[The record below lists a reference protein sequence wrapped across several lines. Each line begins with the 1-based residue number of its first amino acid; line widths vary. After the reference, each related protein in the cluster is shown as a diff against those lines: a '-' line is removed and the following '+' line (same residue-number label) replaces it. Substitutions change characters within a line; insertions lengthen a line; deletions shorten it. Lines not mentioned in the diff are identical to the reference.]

1 MSGESS
7 TGIGKSWVTMSLL
20 AILICMGGGI
30 FAAPALAAQEPQA
43 DNSKLHIF
51 HVQGNVY
58 ALIEPTNNIT
68 VQIGEDYIIVVD
80 TGVAELADDVISAI
94 KSLSDLPIMYVV
106 NTSSD
111 PEHTGG
117 NVKLSQAGWALPNAG
132 NTGANPEAG
141 LEVATK
147 ARLASGAPIVGYTDT
162 IVRTTTGKLASNAVT
177 YGDEGF
183 TLFNKEPA
191 LFYHLRAAHTD
202 GDSVVFF
209 RRSDVISVGELFS
222 PDTYPIIETDKGGTL
237 NGLIDAVN
245 DIIVMMVPQNN
256 EEGGTYAIPGHGH
269 ICDRNDIVNYRDMLT
284 IIRGR
289 VQDLVRKGMKLDQ
302 VKAAKPSF
310 DYDKLY
316 GSSTGPAS
324 TDKFIETV
332 YHEVAKDKVQQGR
345 KE

>member
-1 MSGESS
+1 MNRESS
-7 TGIGKSWVTMSLL
+7 TGFRKSRVTLALL
-20 AILICMGGGI
+20 TVLIFVTGSILGG
-30 FAAPALAAQEPQA
+30 PVRAAQEPA
-43 DNSKLHIF
+43 SGNSKVQIY

-58 ALIEPTNNIT
+58 MLIEPTNNIT
-68 VQIGEDYIIVVD
+68 VEIGDQYIIVVD
-80 TGVAELADDVISAI
+80 TGVEALADDVISAI
-94 KSLSDLPIMYVV
+94 KSLSNLPIMFVV
-106 NTSSD
+106 NTGPD
-111 PEHTGG
+111 EDHIGG
-117 NVKLSQAGWALPNAG
+117 NVKLSMAGWALPNAG

-147 ARLASGAPIVGYTDT
+147 ARLAPGASITGYTDN
-162 IVRTTTGKLASNAVT
+162 IVRTTTGKMSSNAVT

-183 TLFNKEPA
+183 TLSNKEPV
-191 LFYHLRAAHTD
+191 LFYHMRAAHTD
-202 GDSVVFF
+202 GDSIVFF
-209 RRSDVISVGELFS
+209 RRSDVISTGELFS
-222 PDTYPIIETDKGGTL
+222 PDSYPVIETDKGGTL

-245 DIIVMMVPQNN
+245 DIIVMMVPQLN

-269 ICDRNDIVNYRDMLT
+269 LCDRNDVVNYRDMLT

-289 VQDLVRKGMKLDQ
+289 VQDMVRKGMKLEQ

-324 TDKFIETV
+324 TDKFVEMV
-332 YHEVAKDKVQQGR
+332 YHEVAKDKVQQGK